1 MRRVTALILQLA
13 LLMLP
18 LSGMR
23 AQEAH
28 CADADHAP
36 AATMDLKCH
45 SLPACAAPT
54 MFVIDAVRFEPG
66 AIVAVPADVVF
77 AAPRSVTQTPEPPP
91 PRA

>member
-23 AQEAH
+23 AQDAH
-28 CADADHAP
+28 CAGADHAP
-36 AATMDLKCH
+36 AATMDLQCH
-45 SLPACAAPT
+45 SLPACASPA
-54 MFVIDAVRFEPG
+54 MQMVDAVRLEPG
-66 AIVAVPADVVF
+66 AIVTLLTNVAVE
-77 AAPRSVTQTPEPPP
+77 APRSVTQTPEPPP